1 MPRSANSPPAWHAY
15 ASHQQMSQ
23 QLAVQLANELQN
35 AIAKRGSASM
45 AVSGGSTPADL
56 YRALSATDLN
66 WSKVNIV
73 LIDERWVDPGEAGS
87 NQDFI
92 QSTLLKGQAAAAK
105 FIGLKTNSANPYLAL
120 HQVRRRLRKIAL
132 PFDVC
137 VFGLGS
143 DGHTASWFP
152 HANGLSAAL
161 DPTGPLVHAI
171 KALPSE
177 VTGPFTDRITLGL
190 AAFANARH
198 LHLMFTGEQKQ
209 QTWHQALQDGPIADM
224 PVRALIA
231 NTRKILQVHW
241 AP

>member
-1 MPRSANSPPAWHAY
+1 MPHSANSPPTWHVY
-15 ASHQQMSQ
+15 PSHQQMSQ
-23 QLAVQLANELQN
+23 QLAAQLAGELQN
-35 AIAKRGSASM
+35 AIAKRGTAVM

-56 YRALSATDLN
+56 YRILSTKELD
-66 WSKVNIV
+66 WSKVSIV
-73 LIDERWVDPGEAGS
+73 LIDERWVDLGEAGS

-92 QSTLLKGQAAAAK
+92 QSTLLRGRAAAAK
-105 FIGLKTNSANPYLAL
+105 FVGLKTDSANPYLAL
-120 HQVRRRLRKIAL
+120 HKVRRRIAKIPL

-161 DPTGPLVHAI
+161 RPAGPLVHAI

-177 VTGPFTDRITLGL
+177 VTGPFTERITLGL
-190 AAFANARH
+190 AAFTNAH
-198 LHLMFTGEQKQ
+198 NLHLMFTGQQKQ
-209 QTWHQALQDGPIADM
+209 QTWQQALADGPIADM

-231 NTRKILQVHW
+231 NTRKTLQVHW